1 MKEIRNWLRNMLLYK
16 TVNGESSVQQII
28 KKSKFIANIYPAQ
41 SREEAEDF
49 FALIRK
55 EHRLATHNVPAMV
68 IGDKLQLQ
76 WASDDGEP
84 QGTSGPPILQLLVSE
99 GITNVA
105 VMVTRY
111 FGGIKLGTGG
121 LVRAYTSTA
130 KLALEEAG
138 ICGVAEMAILYAD
151 INYSDHSKIITV
163 LPEWGAEIISE
174 SFTDKVR
181 LEIETDINDLEILKT
196 RLINF
201 TSNDIVLLGHETRNE
216 KVQLF

>member
-1 MKEIRNWLRNMLLYK
+1 MLLYK
-16 TVNGESSVQQII
+16 TINDKATVQQVIN
-28 KKSKFIANIYPAQ
+28 KSKFIANIHPVQ

-99 GITNVA
+99 RITNVA
-105 VMVTRY
+105 VIVTRY
-111 FGGIKLGTGG
+111 YGGIKLGTGG
-121 LVRAYTSTA
+121 LVRAYTSSA

-151 INYSDHSKIITV
+151 ISYSDHSKITTV
-163 LPEWGAEIISE
+163 LQEWDAEIISE

-181 LEIETDINDLEILKT
+181 LEVKTDINNLETLKT

-201 TSNDIVLLGHETRNE
+201 TSNDIVFLDYVIRNE

>member
-1 MKEIRNWLRNMLLYK
+1 MLLYK
-16 TVNGESSVQQII
+16 TINGEATVQQVIN
-28 KKSKFIANIYPAQ
+28 KSKFIANIHPVQ

-49 FALIRK
+49 FDLIRK

-99 GITNVA
+99 RITNVA
-105 VMVTRY
+105 VIVTRY
-111 FGGIKLGTGG
+111 YGGIKLGTGG
-121 LVRAYTSTA
+121 LVRAYTSSA

-138 ICGVAEMAILYAD
+138 ICGVTEMAILYAD
-151 INYSDHSKIITV
+151 ISYSDHSKITTV
-163 LPEWGAEIISE
+163 LPEWDAEIISE
-174 SFTDKVR
+174 NFTDKVR
-181 LEIETDINDLEILKT
+181 LEVKTDINNLETLKT

-201 TSNDIVLLGHETRNE
+201 TSNDIVFLDYVIRNE

>member
-1 MKEIRNWLRNMLLYK
+1 MLLYRTINSEA
-16 TVNGESSVQQII
+16 TVEQVIN
-28 KKSKFIANIYPAQ
+28 KSKFIANIHPVQ
-41 SREEAEDF
+41 SREEAEEF
-49 FALIRK
+49 FDLIRK

-121 LVRAYTSTA
+121 LVRAYTSSA
-130 KLALEEAG
+130 KLALDDAG

-151 INYSDHSKIITV
+151 ISYSDHSKLTTV
-163 LPEWGAEIISE
+163 LPEWDAEIISE

-181 LEIETDINDLEILKT
+181 LEVKTDINNLETLKT

-201 TSNDIVLLGHETRNE
+201 TSNDIVFLDYVIRNE

>member
-1 MKEIRNWLRNMLLYK
+1 MLLYRTINSEA
-16 TVNGESSVQQII
+16 TVEQVIN
-28 KKSKFIANIYPAQ
+28 KSKFITNIHPVH
-41 SREEAEDF
+41 SREEAEEF
-49 FALIRK
+49 FDLIRK

-121 LVRAYTSTA
+121 LVRAYTSSA

-151 INYSDHSKIITV
+151 ISYSDHSKLTTV
-163 LPEWGAEIISE
+163 LPEWDAEIISE

-181 LEIETDINDLEILKT
+181 LEVKTDINNLETLKT

-201 TSNDIVLLGHETRNE
+201 TSNDIVFLDCVIRNE

>member
-1 MKEIRNWLRNMLLYK
+1 MLLYK
-16 TVNGESSVQQII
+16 TINGEATVQQVIN
-28 KKSKFIANIYPAQ
+28 KSKFIANIHPVQ

-49 FALIRK
+49 FDLIRK

-84 QGTSGPPILQLLVSE
+84 QGTSGPPILQSLVSE
-99 GITNVA
+99 RITNVA
-105 VMVTRY
+105 VIVTRY
-111 FGGIKLGTGG
+111 YGGIKLGTGG
-121 LVRAYTSTA
+121 LVRAYTSSA

-138 ICGVAEMAILYAD
+138 ICGVVEMAILYAD
-151 INYSDHSKIITV
+151 ISYSDHSKLTTV
-163 LPEWGAEIISE
+163 LPEWDAEIISE
-174 SFTDKVR
+174 NFTDKVR
-181 LEIETDINDLEILKT
+181 LEVKTDINNLETLKT

-201 TSNDIVLLGHETRNE
+201 TSNDIFFLDYVIRNE

>member
-1 MKEIRNWLRNMLLYK
+1 MLLYK
-16 TVNGESSVQQII
+16 TINSEATVEQVIN
-28 KKSKFIANIYPAQ
+28 KSKFIANIYPAQ
-41 SREEAEDF
+41 SREEAEEF
-49 FALIRK
+49 FDLIRK

-84 QGTSGPPILQLLVSE
+84 QGTSGPPILQLLVSG

-121 LVRAYTSTA
+121 LVRAYTSSA
-130 KLALEEAG
+130 KLAIEEAG
-138 ICGVAEMAILYAD
+138 ICGVAEMAILYAE
-151 INYSDHSKIITV
+151 ISYSVHSKITSV
-163 LPEWGAEIISE
+163 LPEWDAEIISE
-174 SFTDKVR
+174 NFTDKVR
-181 LEIETDINDLEILKT
+181 LEIKTDISNLENLKT

-201 TSNDIVLLGHETRNE
+201 TSNDIALLGHETRNE
-216 KVQLF
+216 KIKLL

>member
-1 MKEIRNWLRNMLLYK
+1 MLLYRTINSEA
-16 TVNGESSVQQII
+16 TVEQVIN
-28 KKSKFIANIYPAQ
+28 KSKFIANIHPVQ
-41 SREEAEDF
+41 SREEAEEF
-49 FALIRK
+49 FDLIRK

-99 GITNVA
+99 RITNVA
-105 VMVTRY
+105 IIVTRY
-111 FGGIKLGTGG
+111 YGGIKLGTGG
-121 LVRAYTSTA
+121 LVRAYTSSA

-138 ICGVAEMAILYAD
+138 ICGVAEMAILYGD
-151 INYSDHSKIITV
+151 ISYSDHSKITTV
-163 LPEWGAEIISE
+163 LPEWDAEIISE
-174 SFTDKVR
+174 NFTDKVR
-181 LEIETDINDLEILKT
+181 MGIKTDISNLENLKT

-201 TSNDIVLLGHETRNE
+201 TSNDTVFLDYVIRNE

>member
-1 MKEIRNWLRNMLLYK
+1 MLLYK
-16 TVNGESSVQQII
+16 TINDKATVQQVIN
-28 KKSKFIANIYPAQ
+28 KSKFIANIYPAQ
-41 SREEAEDF
+41 SRDEAEIF
-49 FALIRK
+49 FDMIRK

-99 GITNVA
+99 RITNVA
-105 VMVTRY
+105 LIVTRY
-111 FGGIKLGTGG
+111 YGGIKLGTGG
-121 LVRAYTSTA
+121 LVRAYTSSA

-151 INYSDHSKIITV
+151 ISYSDHSKITTV
-163 LPEWGAEIISE
+163 LQEWDAEIISE

-181 LEIETDINDLEILKT
+181 LEVKTDINNLETLKT

-201 TSNDIVLLGHETRNE
+201 TSNDIVFLDYVIRNE

>member
-1 MKEIRNWLRNMLLYK
+1 MLLYK
-16 TVNGESSVQQII
+16 TINDKATVQQVIN
-28 KKSKFIANIYPAQ
+28 KSKFIANIHPVQ

-49 FALIRK
+49 FDLIRK

-121 LVRAYTSTA
+121 LVRAYTSSA
-130 KLALEEAG
+130 KLVLEEAG
-138 ICGVAEMAILYAD
+138 ICGVAVMAILYAD
-151 INYSDHSKIITV
+151 ISYYDHSKLTSV
-163 LPEWGAEIISE
+163 LPEWDAEIISE

-181 LEIETDINDLEILKT
+181 LEVKTDINNLENLKT

-201 TSNDIVLLGHETRNE
+201 TSNDIVFFDHVIRNE

>member
-1 MKEIRNWLRNMLLYK
+1 MLLYK
-16 TVNGESSVQQII
+16 TINDKATVQQVIN
-28 KKSKFIANIYPAQ
+28 KSKFIANIHPVQ

-99 GITNVA
+99 RITNVA
-105 VMVTRY
+105 VIVTRY
-111 FGGIKLGTGG
+111 YGGIKLGTGG
-121 LVRAYTSTA
+121 LVRAYTSSA

-138 ICGVAEMAILYAD
+138 ICGVTEMAILYAD
-151 INYSDHSKIITV
+151 ISYSDHSKITTV
-163 LPEWGAEIISE
+163 LPEWDAEIISE
-174 SFTDKVR
+174 NFTDKVR
-181 LEIETDINDLEILKT
+181 LEVKTDINNLETLKT

-201 TSNDIVLLGHETRNE
+201 TSNDIFFLDYVIRNE

>member
-1 MKEIRNWLRNMLLYK
+1 MLLYK
-16 TVNGESSVQQII
+16 TINGEATVQQVIN
-28 KKSKFIANIYPAQ
+28 KSKFIANIHPVQ

-99 GITNVA
+99 RITNVA
-105 VMVTRY
+105 VIVTRY
-111 FGGIKLGTGG
+111 YGGIKLGTGG
-121 LVRAYTSTA
+121 LVRAYTSSA

-138 ICGVAEMAILYAD
+138 ICGVTEMAILYAD
-151 INYSDHSKIITV
+151 ISYSDHSKITTV
-163 LPEWGAEIISE
+163 LPEWDAEIISE
-174 SFTDKVR
+174 NFTDKVR
-181 LEIETDINDLEILKT
+181 LEVKTDINNLETLKT

-201 TSNDIVLLGHETRNE
+201 TSNDIVFLDYVIRNE

>member
-1 MKEIRNWLRNMLLYK
+1 MLLYRTINSEA
-16 TVNGESSVQQII
+16 TVEQVIN
-28 KKSKFIANIYPAQ
+28 KSKFIANIHPVQ
-41 SREEAEDF
+41 SREEAEEF
-49 FALIRK
+49 FDLIRK

-99 GITNVA
+99 RITNVA
-105 VMVTRY
+105 LIVTRY
-111 FGGIKLGTGG
+111 YGGIKLGTGG
-121 LVRAYTSTA
+121 LVRAYTSSA

-151 INYSDHSKIITV
+151 ISYSDHSKLTTV
-163 LPEWGAEIISE
+163 LPEWDAEIISE

-181 LEIETDINDLEILKT
+181 LEVKTDINNLETLKT

-201 TSNDIVLLGHETRNE
+201 TSNDIVFLDCVIRNE

>member
-1 MKEIRNWLRNMLLYK
+1 MLLYRTINSEA
-16 TVNGESSVQQII
+16 TVEQVIN
-28 KKSKFIANIYPAQ
+28 KSKFIANIHPVQ
-41 SREEAEDF
+41 SREEAEEF
-49 FALIRK
+49 FDLIRK

-99 GITNVA
+99 RITNVA
-105 VMVTRY
+105 VIVTRY
-111 FGGIKLGTGG
+111 YGGIKLGTGG
-121 LVRAYTSTA
+121 LVRAYTSSA

-151 INYSDHSKIITV
+151 ISYSDHSKLTSV
-163 LPEWGAEIISE
+163 LPEWDAEIISE

-181 LEIETDINDLEILKT
+181 LEVKTDINNLETLKT

-201 TSNDIVLLGHETRNE
+201 TSNDIVFLDYVIRNE

>member
-1 MKEIRNWLRNMLLYK
+1 MLLYK
-16 TVNGESSVQQII
+16 TINGEATVQQVIN
-28 KKSKFIANIYPAQ
+28 KSKFIANVYPAQ

-49 FALIRK
+49 FDIIRK

-121 LVRAYTSTA
+121 LVRAYTSSA
-130 KLALEEAG
+130 KLALDEAG
-138 ICGVAEMAILYAD
+138 ICGVAEMAVLY
-151 INYSDHSKIITV
+151 IEISYSDHAKITTV
-163 LPEWGAEIISE
+163 LPEWDTEIISE
-174 SFTDKVR
+174 NFTDKVSLQIKTEISN
-181 LEIETDINDLEILKT
+181 LENLKT

-201 TSNDIVLLGHETRNE
+201 TSNDIVFLGHETRNE
-216 KVQLF
+216 KIKLL

>member
-1 MKEIRNWLRNMLLYK
+1 MLLYK
-16 TVNGESSVQQII
+16 TINGEATVQQVIN
-28 KKSKFIANIYPAQ
+28 KSKFIANIHPAQ
-41 SREEAEDF
+41 SREEAEEF
-49 FALIRK
+49 FDIIRK

-105 VMVTRY
+105 VIVTRY

-151 INYSDHSKIITV
+151 ISYSDHAKITTV
-163 LPEWGAEIISE
+163 LPEWDAEIISE
-174 SFTDKVR
+174 NFTDKVR
-181 LEIETDINDLEILKT
+181 LEIKTDINNLENLKT

-201 TSNDIVLLGHETRNE
+201 TSNDIVFLDHETRNE
-216 KVQLF
+216 KIKLL

>member
-1 MKEIRNWLRNMLLYK
+1 MLLYRTINSEA
-16 TVNGESSVQQII
+16 TVEQVIN
-28 KKSKFIANIYPAQ
+28 KSKFIANIHPVQ
-41 SREEAEDF
+41 SREEAEEF
-49 FALIRK
+49 FDLIRK
-55 EHRLATHNVPAMV
+55 EHRLATHNVLAMV

-99 GITNVA
+99 RITNVA
-105 VMVTRY
+105 LIVTRY
-111 FGGIKLGTGG
+111 YGGIKLGTGG
-121 LVRAYTSTA
+121 LVRAYTSSA

-151 INYSDHSKIITV
+151 ISYSDHSKITTV
-163 LPEWGAEIISE
+163 LPEWDAEIISE

-181 LEIETDINDLEILKT
+181 LEVKTDINNLETLKT

-201 TSNDIVLLGHETRNE
+201 TSNDIFFLDYVIRNE

>member
-1 MKEIRNWLRNMLLYK
+1 MLLYK
-16 TVNGESSVQQII
+16 TINGEATVQQVIN
-28 KKSKFIANIYPAQ
+28 KSKFIANIHPVQ

-49 FALIRK
+49 FDLIRK
-55 EHRLATHNVPAMV
+55 EHRLATHNVPAMA

-99 GITNVA
+99 RITNVA
-105 VMVTRY
+105 VIVTRY
-111 FGGIKLGTGG
+111 YGGIKLGTGG
-121 LVRAYTSTA
+121 LVRAYTSSA

-138 ICGVAEMAILYAD
+138 ICGVVEMAILYAD
-151 INYSDHSKIITV
+151 ISYSDHSKLTTV
-163 LPEWGAEIISE
+163 LPEWDAEIISE
-174 SFTDKVR
+174 NFTDKVR
-181 LEIETDINDLEILKT
+181 LEVKTDINNLETLKT

-201 TSNDIVLLGHETRNE
+201 TSNDIVFLDYVIRNE

>member
-1 MKEIRNWLRNMLLYK
+1 MLLYK
-16 TVNGESSVQQII
+16 TINDKATVQQVIN
-28 KKSKFIANIYPAQ
+28 KSKFIANIHPVQ

-99 GITNVA
+99 RITNVA
-105 VMVTRY
+105 VIVTRY
-111 FGGIKLGTGG
+111 YGGIKLGTGG
-121 LVRAYTSTA
+121 LVRAYTSSA

-138 ICGVAEMAILYAD
+138 ICGVTEMAILYAD
-151 INYSDHSKIITV
+151 ISYSDHSKITTV
-163 LPEWGAEIISE
+163 LPEWDAEIISE
-174 SFTDKVR
+174 NFTDKVR
-181 LEIETDINDLEILKT
+181 LEVKTDINNLETLKT

-201 TSNDIVLLGHETRNE
+201 TSNDIVFLDHVIRNE

>member
-1 MKEIRNWLRNMLLYK
+1 MLLYK
-16 TVNGESSVQQII
+16 TINDKATVQQVIN
-28 KKSKFIANIYPAQ
+28 KSKFIANIHPVQ

-49 FALIRK
+49 FSLIRK

-99 GITNVA
+99 RITNVA
-105 VMVTRY
+105 VIVTRY
-111 FGGIKLGTGG
+111 YGGIKLGTGG
-121 LVRAYTSTA
+121 LVRAYTSSA

-138 ICGVAEMAILYAD
+138 ICGVTEMAILYAD
-151 INYSDHSKIITV
+151 ISYSDHSKITTV
-163 LPEWGAEIISE
+163 LPEWDAEIISE
-174 SFTDKVR
+174 NFTDKVR
-181 LEIETDINDLEILKT
+181 LEVKTDINNLETLKT

-201 TSNDIVLLGHETRNE
+201 TSNDIVFLDYVIRNE

>member
-1 MKEIRNWLRNMLLYK
+1 MLLYK
-16 TVNGESSVQQII
+16 TINDKATVQQVIN
-28 KKSKFIANIYPAQ
+28 KSKFIANIHPVQ

-49 FALIRK
+49 FDLIRK

-99 GITNVA
+99 RITNVA
-105 VMVTRY
+105 VIVTRY
-111 FGGIKLGTGG
+111 YGGIKLGTGG
-121 LVRAYTSTA
+121 LVRAYTSSA

-138 ICGVAEMAILYAD
+138 ICGVTEMAILYAD
-151 INYSDHSKIITV
+151 ISYSDHSKITTV
-163 LPEWGAEIISE
+163 LPEWDAEIISE
-174 SFTDKVR
+174 NFTDKVR
-181 LEIETDINDLEILKT
+181 LEVKTDINNLETLKT

-201 TSNDIVLLGHETRNE
+201 TSNDIVFLDYVIRNE

>member
-1 MKEIRNWLRNMLLYK
+1 MLLYK
-16 TVNGESSVQQII
+16 TINGEATVQQVIN
-28 KKSKFIANIYPAQ
+28 KSKFIANIHPVQ

-49 FALIRK
+49 FDLIRK

-99 GITNVA
+99 RITNVA
-105 VMVTRY
+105 VIVTRY
-111 FGGIKLGTGG
+111 YGGIKLGTGG
-121 LVRAYTSTA
+121 LVRAYTSSA

-138 ICGVAEMAILYAD
+138 ICGVTEMAILYAD
-151 INYSDHSKIITV
+151 ISYSDHSKLTTV
-163 LPEWGAEIISE
+163 LPEWDAEIISE
-174 SFTDKVR
+174 NFTDKVR
-181 LEIETDINDLEILKT
+181 LEVKTDINNLETLKT

-201 TSNDIVLLGHETRNE
+201 TSNDIVFLDYVIRNE

>member
-1 MKEIRNWLRNMLLYK
+1 MLLYK
-16 TVNGESSVQQII
+16 TINSEATVEQVIN
-28 KKSKFIANIYPAQ
+28 KSKFIANIHPAQ
-41 SREEAEDF
+41 SRDEAEEF
-49 FALIRK
+49 FDMIRK

-121 LVRAYTSTA
+121 LVRAYTSSA

-138 ICGVAEMAILYAD
+138 ICGVAEMAILYAY
-151 INYSDHSKIITV
+151 ISYSAHAKITTI
-163 LPEWGAEIISE
+163 LPEWDAEIISE

-181 LEIETDINDLEILKT
+181 MGIKTDISNLENLKT

-201 TSNDIVLLGHETRNE
+201 TSNDIALLGHETRNE

>member
-1 MKEIRNWLRNMLLYK
+1 MLLYRTINSEA
-16 TVNGESSVQQII
+16 TVEQVIN
-28 KKSKFIANIYPAQ
+28 KSKFIANIHPVQ
-41 SREEAEDF
+41 SREEAEEF
-49 FALIRK
+49 FDLIRK

-99 GITNVA
+99 RITNVA
-105 VMVTRY
+105 LIVTRY
-111 FGGIKLGTGG
+111 YGGIKLGTGG
-121 LVRAYTSTA
+121 LVRAYTSSA

-151 INYSDHSKIITV
+151 ISYSDHSKITTV
-163 LPEWGAEIISE
+163 LPEWDAEIISE

-181 LEIETDINDLEILKT
+181 LEVKTDINNLETLKT

-201 TSNDIVLLGHETRNE
+201 TSNDIVFLDYVIRNE

>member
-1 MKEIRNWLRNMLLYK
+1 MLLYK
-16 TVNGESSVQQII
+16 TINSEATVEQVIN
-28 KKSKFIANIYPAQ
+28 KSKFIANIQPVQ
-41 SREEAEDF
+41 SRAEAEEF
-49 FALIRK
+49 FDLIRK

-68 IGDKLQLQ
+68 IGDKLQMQ

-121 LVRAYTSTA
+121 LVRAYTSSA
-130 KLALEEAG
+130 KLAVEEAG

-151 INYSDHSKIITV
+151 ISYSDHAKITTV
-163 LPEWGAEIISE
+163 LPEWDAEIISE

-181 LEIETDINDLEILKT
+181 MGIKTDINNLEALKT

-201 TSNDIVLLGHETRNE
+201 TSNDIVFLDHVIRNE